1 MTGSPSNFESQDAA
15 VPNSNPP
22 LPDANMTN
30 DVSGNSDWNCFANGG
45 ASDTTGFVK
54 SGITVGQTCS
64 SALVKANAVAKPD
77 PAATTA
83 DDSWQNGQ
91 KMDSAC
97 AQLANNKNQPKDDF
111 TAIASYNEVRAS
123 DKHTF
128 LYGATIRVAPNG
140 NASENVELNQVAGTA
155 ACPITRTAGDHLL
168 AFDYLNGGATL
179 NLHVLT
185 WIDAAHS
192 TLGGNNGICII
203 KNDTMPCWGAN
214 VITPGAAAFDGG
226 VSQSAITAAKNG
238 INGVALDAN
247 EFAEFGVDLTTALD
261 QNPNA
266 CNTTSQITWESRASG
281 SSFSSNPADISIE
294 KKTVTNC
301 GEVIIKKHT
310 DPRGVNK
317 SFSYSSDMSGSE
329 ISCSKGAGT
338 ATSFSLNDNGNT
350 NSDNAANTQDC
361 TNVPAGTVHV
371 TETLPSGW
379 VLESLSCS
387 TGGSQDGTDPLKA
400 NITVPAGGSVTCT
413 YTNKQN
419 TAQIA
424 TQQSTATGTVFPG
437 TNVTDTATV
446 TGSNSSLNPS
456 GTVSFFLCGPLQSA
470 SGCSSS
476 DQTRVSAGTGTLG
489 NGAGGVSTATSSPAV
504 NTSGSPL
511 AAGIYCFEAT
521 WPGDTNYPG
530 ALDATSATNE
540 CFTVS
545 TISTTVVTTPSPGQ
559 NGSTTFG
566 DTTVT
571 DSATIT
577 AAQGGGGAITG
588 TVTFFLC
595 NPSQLTG
602 GTCPSGG
609 TQVSSTTTL
618 VDQGVSPPKAVAVS
632 SAFTNGGNGVNQ
644 LGTWCWR
651 AVYAPGGVN
660 GNNYTGNSDASS
672 TECFTVTDSTS
683 GSSAQTWQPNDSA
696 TVAAAHG
703 APLNGT
709 LSIQLYTG
717 DNCGATSGSAVNGQE
732 YHKTLT
738 NATSAADRTV
748 TSNNTTFSV
757 STSTSVSWLVTFT
770 STNANVTGSTHCE
783 KTTLTITN

>member
-1 MTGSPSNFESQDAA
+1 
-15 VPNSNPP
+15 
-22 LPDANMTN
+22 
-30 DVSGNSDWNCFANGG
+30 
-45 ASDTTGFVK
+45 
-54 SGITVGQTCS
+54 
-64 SALVKANAVAKPD
+64 
-77 PAATTA
+77 
-83 DDSWQNGQ
+83 
-91 KMDSAC
+91 
-97 AQLANNKNQPKDDF
+97 
-111 TAIASYNEVRAS
+111 
-123 DKHTF
+123 
-128 LYGATIRVAPNG
+128 
-140 NASENVELNQVAGTA
+140 
-155 ACPITRTAGDHLL
+155 
-168 AFDYLNGGATL
+168 
-179 NLHVLT
+179 
-185 WIDAAHS
+185 
-192 TLGGNNGICII
+192 
-203 KNDTMPCWGAN
+203 MPCWGAN
-214 VITPGAAAFDGG
+214 IITPAAAAFDGG

-281 SSFSSNPADISIE
+281 SSFSSNPADISVE
-294 KKTVTNC
+294 NKTVTNC

-329 ISCSKGAGT
+329 ISCSLASPNT

-350 NSDNAANTQDC
+350 TGDSAANTQDC
-361 TNVPAGTVHV
+361 ISVPAGTVHV

-379 VLESLSCS
+379 VLEGLSCS
-387 TGGSQDGTDPLKA
+387 TGGNQDGTDPLKA

-437 TNVTDTATV
+437 TGVTDTATV
-446 TGSNSSLNPS
+446 TGSNTSLNPS

-470 SGCSSS
+470 SGCSSGGA
-476 DQTRVSAGTGTLG
+476 SAGTGTLSG
-489 NGAGGVSTATSSPAV
+489 SNGVSTATSSPAV

-577 AAQGGGGAITG
+577 AAQAGGGAITG

-595 NPSQLTG
+595 NPTQVSG
-602 GTCPSGG
+602 GQCATGG
-609 TQVSSTTTL
+609 TQVSATTTL
-618 VDQGVSPPKAVAVS
+618 VDQGVSPPKAIATS
-632 SAFTNGGNGVNQ
+632 SAFTNSGNGVNQ

-651 AVYAPGGVN
+651 AVYTPGGAN
-660 GNNYTGNSDASS
+660 GNNYTGNSDSS
-672 TECFTVTDSTS
+672 HTECFTVTDTTS

-717 DNCGATSGSAVNGQE
+717 DNCGVTSGSAVSGQL
-732 YHKTLT
+732 YTKTLT
-738 NATSAADRTV
+738 NATTVADRTKA
-748 TSNNTTFSV
+748 TNNTTFSV
-757 STSTSVSWLVTFT
+757 STSSSVSWLVTFT
-770 STNANVTGSTHCE
+770 STDSNVAGSTHCE
-783 KTTLTITN
+783 KSTLTITN